1 MDLKIIE
8 QKQLVER
15 YLVGRLSP
23 PEAKFFEKLVRESPD
38 LAERMGLP
46 ETLKRTMRLLDE
58 TGTEWREQTPRIWH
72 QWWFVAAIGAVAILG
87 LLLAI
92 GQWSGK
98 RTALERLDK
107 LQGEAYRGV
116 LLPPTRT
123 VAMPLA
129 VARPNEAPKTYPIG
143 NRAQP
148 TLADLALDVSFVN
161 DDLYRVTI
169 KRDDGTLWA
178 RFDNQI
184 RDSNK
189 TLRLGLNSA
198 AFSAGTY
205 EITIEGLDRHGG
217 SFPAGHLR
225 LRVDSL

>member
-15 YLVGRLSP
+15 YLVGRLTP
-23 PEAKFFEKLVRESPD
+23 PEAKFFEKLVRETPE

-58 TGTEWREQTPRIWH
+58 TGTEWREQKPRIWH
-72 QWWFVAAIGAVAILG
+72 QWWFSAAIGAVALIG
-87 LLLAI
+87 LVIAAS
-92 GQWSGK
+92 QWSGK
-98 RTALERLDK
+98 RTALEHLDK
-107 LQGEAYRGV
+107 LQMEAHRGL
-116 LLPPTRT
+116 LLPPTST
-123 VAMPLA
+123 VSMPLA
-129 VARPNEAPKTYPIG
+129 VARPNEAPRTYPIG

-148 TLADLALDVSFVN
+148 TLAELALDVSFVN
-161 DDLYRVTI
+161 DDLYRVTF

-189 TLRLGLNSA
+189 TLRLGINSA

-205 EITIEGLDRHGG
+205 EVTIEGLDRHGG

-225 LRVDSL
+225 LRIDSF

>member
-1 MDLKIIE
+1 MDLKVIE

-23 PEAKFFEKLVRESPD
+23 PEAKFFEKMVRESPD

-72 QWWFVAAIGAVAILG
+72 QWWFVAAIGAVAVLCLIV
-87 LLLAI
+87 AI
-92 GQWSGK
+92 SQWSGK
-98 RTALERLDK
+98 RTALQHLDK
-107 LQGEAYRGV
+107 VQSEALRGL

-123 VAMPLA
+123 VPMALA
-129 VARPNEAPKTYPIG
+129 VARPNETPHTYPIG

-189 TLRLGLNSA
+189 TLRLGINSA

-205 EITIEGLDRHGG
+205 DLTIEGLDRHGG

-225 LRVDSL
+225 LRIDSF